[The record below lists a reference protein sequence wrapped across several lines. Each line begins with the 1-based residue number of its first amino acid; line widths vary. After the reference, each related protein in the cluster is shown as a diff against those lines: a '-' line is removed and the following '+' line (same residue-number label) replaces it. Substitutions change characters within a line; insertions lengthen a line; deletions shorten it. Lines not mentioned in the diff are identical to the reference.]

1 MCSRQTFKKL
11 SFILYF
17 LCFHGFCFSQTR
29 AIDSLAIVLKK
40 ELTDTVFIQTLN
52 IYAFE
57 HYGIDIEK
65 MKVLADS
72 AYALSTKKKYDNGI
86 ATSSWIYGTYYVDHG
101 RYDTALSYYLQSLKL
116 YEKIGMKS
124 GIARVYNLLGLLYM
138 RFKDTKKALE
148 YFNNSLQMYQAM
160 QNQERIATCLNNI
173 GLANSEVGKYEEA
186 IANFSLSMK
195 INQKLKMLHKVAVN
209 YNDAGQT
216 YHKQGNYD
224 KALQFFLRALQI
236 NDSLKRTTKLPQ
248 NYINVASAF
257 HQKKDYAQALKY
269 YLIGI
274 EKARATDE
282 KEQIEKAYE
291 GIAFTYAAQGNDKK
305 AFEFYQRFHQL
316 NDSMFNEKNSEKISN
331 LQAEYQ
337 DEKQKSQILFLTKEK
352 ELQDEQKKFERIAFA
367 VGLLLLSLFTWTQF
381 SNSRMRKKA
390 NNELLLK
397 NEELNQKREE
407 IITQAETLQTTNEEL
422 TKASTAL
429 SLAFKDIERKNANI
443 ISSINYAKRIQE
455 AILPSPKYITEIC
468 PNSFVLFKPKDIVSG
483 DFYYFAK
490 VKGKVVIAAVDC
502 TGHGVPGAF
511 MSLIGN
517 NLLKEIV
524 EVRQETSP
532 EKILEA
538 LSEGV
543 NNTLNQEEHED
554 NREGMDISICV
565 IDTANRKICYAGA
578 MNPVY
583 FMNDTF
589 ANLQEIKADK
599 RSIGGRQRAK
609 DYPFK
614 NHEIQLGDTKT
625 IFYLLSDGFQDQ
637 FGGSNDKKF
646 TTKRLKELLAS
657 IYHLPLDEQ
666 QNVLE
671 QTINQ
676 WQGKSKQIDDV
687 LVIGFGV

>member
-1 MCSRQTFKKL
+1 MCSRHTFKKL
-11 SFILYF
+11 VFILYF
-17 LCFHGFCFSQTR
+17 ICFHAFCFSQTR
-29 AIDSLAIVLKK
+29 AIDSLALELKK
-40 ELTDTVFIQTLN
+40 EMADTLFIQTLN
-52 IYAFE
+52 TYAFE

-65 MKVLADS
+65 VKILADS
-72 AYALSTKKKYDNGI
+72 AYSLATKQKYENGI
-86 ATSSWIYGTYYVDHG
+86 ATSSWIYGIYYVDHG

-116 YEKIGMKS
+116 YEKIGIKS
-124 GIARVYNLLGLLYM
+124 GVARVYNLLGLLSM
-138 RFKDTKKALE
+138 RFKDIKKALA
-148 YFNNSLQMYQAM
+148 YFNSSMQMYQAM

-173 GLANSEVGKYEEA
+173 GLANSEMGNYEEA

-195 INQKLKMLHKVAVN
+195 INQKLKMPHKVAVN
-209 YNDAGQT
+209 YNDAGESYQ
-216 YHKQGNYD
+216 KQGNYD

-257 HQKKDYAQALKY
+257 HQKKDYDQALKY

-316 NDSMFNEKNSEKISN
+316 NDSMFNQENSEKISN

-337 DEKQKSQILFLTKEK
+337 DEKQKSQIVFLTKEK
-352 ELQDEQKKFERIAFA
+352 ELQDEQKKFERIAFL

-397 NEELNQKREE
+397 NEELNQKKEE
-407 IITQAETLQTTNEEL
+407 IMTQAETLQTTNQEL

-429 SLAFKDIERKNANI
+429 SVAFKDIEHKNANI

-455 AILPSPKYITEIC
+455 AILPSPKYMSEIY
-468 PNSFVLFKPKDIVSG
+468 PESFVLFKPKDIVSG
-483 DFYYFAK
+483 DFYYFAQVKDK
-490 VKGKVVIAAVDC
+490 VIIAAVDC

-524 EVRQETSP
+524 EVRRETSP

-554 NREGMDISICV
+554 NREGMDIAICV
-565 IDTANRKICYAGA
+565 IDKAKRQIHYAGA
-578 MNPVY
+578 MNPIY
-583 FMNDTF
+583 FISEAE
-589 ANLQEIKADK
+589 ANLNEIKADK
-599 RSIGGRQRAK
+599 RSIGGRKRTK
-609 DYPFK
+609 DYPFT
-614 NHEIQLGDTKT
+614 NHEIRLEAQKT
-625 IFYLLSDGFQDQ
+625 TCYLLSDGFQDQ
-637 FGGSNDKKF
+637 FGGNDDKKY
-646 TTKRLKELLAS
+646 TTKRLKEFLAS
-657 IYHLPLDEQ
+657 IHRLPLNAQ
-666 QNVLE
+666 KKALE
-671 QTINQ
+671 QTLSE
-676 WQGKSKQIDDV
+676 WQGKGKQIDDI
-687 LVIGFGV
+687 LVTGFRV

>member
-1 MCSRQTFKKL
+1 MCIWKVLAK
-11 SFILYF
+11 F
-17 LCFHGFCFSQTR
+17 LLVFSLLFSHIPCFSQTR
-29 AIDSLAIVLKK
+29 AIDSLSIVLKK
-40 ELTDTVFIQTLN
+40 ELIDTVFIQTLN

-57 HYGIDIEK
+57 YYGIDVEK

-72 AYALSTKKKYDNGI
+72 AYALANKTKYDNGI
-86 ATSSWIYGTYYVDHG
+86 ATSSWIYGIYYVDHG

-116 YEKIGMKS
+116 YEKIGAKS
-124 GIARVYNLLGLLYM
+124 GIARVYNLLGLLSM
-138 RFKDTKKALE
+138 RFKDTKKALD

-195 INQKLKMLHKVAVN
+195 INQKLKMPHKVAVN

-216 YHKQGNYD
+216 YKKQGNYD
-224 KALQFFLRALQI
+224 KALQFFLRALHI
-236 NDSLKRTTKLPQ
+236 NDSLRRTAKLPQ
-248 NYINVASAF
+248 NYINVAATF
-257 HQKKDYAQALKY
+257 HQKKDYAQALQY
-269 YLIGI
+269 YLAGI
-274 EKARATDE
+274 EKAIAIDE
-282 KEQIEKAYE
+282 KEQIEKAYK
-291 GIAFTYAAQGNDKK
+291 GIAFTYSAQGDNKK
-305 AFEFYQRFHQL
+305 AFEFYQLFHQL

-337 DEKQKSQILFLTKEK
+337 DEKQKSQILFLTKQK
-352 ELQDEQKKFERIAFA
+352 ELQHEQKKFERIAFA

-381 SNSRMRKKA
+381 SNSRMRKKV

-407 IITQAETLQTTNEEL
+407 IMTQAETLQTTNGEL
-422 TKASTAL
+422 TKASAAL
-429 SLAFKDIERKNANI
+429 SLAFRDIEYKNANI

-455 AILPSPKYITEIC
+455 AILPSLKHTTEIY
-468 PNSFVLFKPKDIVSG
+468 PDSFVLFKPKDIVSG
-483 DFYYFAK
+483 DFYYFSK
-490 VKGKVVIAAVDC
+490 VKDKVIIAAVDC

-524 EVRQETSP
+524 EVRQETAP

-538 LSEGV
+538 LSEGI
-543 NNTLNQEEHED
+543 NNTLNQAEGED

-565 IDTANRKICYAGA
+565 IDKAKQHVNYAGA
-578 MNPVY
+578 MNPIY

-589 ANLQEIKADK
+589 ADLQEIKADK
-599 RSIGGRQRAK
+599 RSIGGMRRTK
-609 DYPFK
+609 NDPFK
-614 NHEIQLGDTKT
+614 NHEIQLTAPNT
-625 IFYLLSDGFQDQ
+625 TFYLFSDGFQDQ
-637 FGGSNDKKF
+637 FGGNDDKKY
-646 TTKRLKELLAS
+646 TPKRLKELLAS
-657 IYHLPLDEQ
+657 IYQLPLDAQ
-666 QNVLE
+666 QNILE

-676 WQGKSKQIDDV
+676 WQGKNKQIDDI
-687 LVIGFGV
+687 LVIGFSV